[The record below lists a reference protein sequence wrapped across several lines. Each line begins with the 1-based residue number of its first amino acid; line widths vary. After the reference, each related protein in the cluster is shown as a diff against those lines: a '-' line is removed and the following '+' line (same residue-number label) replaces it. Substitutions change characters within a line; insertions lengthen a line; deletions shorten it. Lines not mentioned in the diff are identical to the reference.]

1 MAADLTVNPVLVDWN
16 KNVAARV
23 PPFPGVTFGML
34 ETNGHQQY
42 RRWNEMVSWHPC
54 ADAPWRRVEQG
65 VFVLGDDFYARSGCI
80 FEEPSHYRALVSP
93 TRGS

>member
-1 MAADLTVNPVLVDWN
+1 MNPVLVDWN

-23 PPFPGVTFGML
+23 PPFPGVNFGML

-42 RRWNEMVSWHPC
+42 RRWSEMVSWHPC
-54 ADAPWRRVEQG
+54 ADAPWRKVEQG